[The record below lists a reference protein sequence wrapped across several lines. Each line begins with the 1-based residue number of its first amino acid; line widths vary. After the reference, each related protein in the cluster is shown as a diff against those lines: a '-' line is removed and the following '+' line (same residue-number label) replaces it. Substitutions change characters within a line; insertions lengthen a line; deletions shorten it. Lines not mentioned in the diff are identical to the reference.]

1 VRVLVAAAT
10 KHGATIEIARAIAQT
25 LVARGLQAQA
35 VRIEDAHEVESYGAV
50 VLGSGVYYGR
60 WLEPAE
66 QFVSRHAQTL
76 IGRPVWLFSSGPL
89 GDPDHLL
96 PEGHT
101 ADVTAVRNMTRPV
114 EHRTFAGKLEKAK
127 LSFTEQAVAA
137 ALGAPDG
144 DFRNWSAIEAFASS
158 IAAQL
163 LTGPA

>member
-1 VRVLVAAAT
+1 MRVLVTAAS
-10 KHGATIEIARAIAQT
+10 KHGATTEIARAIART
-25 LVARGLQAQA
+25 LARHGLQAQA
-35 VRIEDAHEVESYGAV
+35 TRIEDAPDVEPYGAV
-50 VLGSGVYYGR
+50 VLGSAVYNGR

-66 QFVSRHAQTL
+66 QFVSQHAQTL

-101 ADVTAVRNMTRPV
+101 ADIMAVRSMTRPV

-127 LSFTEQAVAA
+127 LSFSEQAVAA

-158 IAAQL
+158 IAEQL
-163 LTGPA
+163 LAEPG